1 MLFPSLH
8 ISLAPFLTLIIHSPL
23 SLPPF
28 LPLPHSSRHLSLSL
42 SPDSREESVLGSIP
56 LPSYVISAV
65 GPEDHIS
72 RKYAFKVRLSLF
84 YRLHCADLYVFELLL
99 SQNTKQGIVPSKMKR
114 SSVD

>member
-1 MLFPSLH
+1 MSDIYSHALSFPPYLFRSFSHPDY
-8 ISLAPFLTLIIHSPL
+8 PL
-23 SLPPF
+23 PSLPPF
-28 LPLPHSSRHLSLSL
+28 LPLPHSFRHLSLSL

-84 YRLHCADLYVFELLL
+84 YRLHCADLYVFE
-99 SQNTKQGIVPSKMKR
+99 
-114 SSVD
+114 